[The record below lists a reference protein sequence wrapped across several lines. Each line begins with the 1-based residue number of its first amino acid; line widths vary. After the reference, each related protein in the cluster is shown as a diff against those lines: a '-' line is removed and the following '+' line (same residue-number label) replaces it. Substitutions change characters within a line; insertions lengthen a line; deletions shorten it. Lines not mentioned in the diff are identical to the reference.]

1 MVDLCLNLRYNTCIR
16 WITKSEKD
24 MNDNLPSRD
33 WLNEDYEDFEI
44 ITNDEGIRVLV
55 DAAGNVITT
64 LDVNLA
70 EVNKGVQND

>member
-1 MVDLCLNLRYNTCIR
+1 
-16 WITKSEKD
+16 

-55 DAAGNVITT
+55 DAAGNVITA
-64 LDVNLA
+64 LDVDLT
-70 EVNKGVQND
+70 EVNKEDLNND